1 MAHKAPKIVGAVRL
15 PGTEIHLAV
24 PRGSLRVLVVALVVS
39 ALSGPISLAGVWA
52 QPPGAPDASATD
64 EVRAD
69 VETIARLFYARRF
82 DAVVREAGPLLA
94 RHGLTPTSV
103 SIVLFEAE
111 SRLRLGERDEAIRA
125 YEQALPVISTLNN
138 VQQRRFAFVFFRLA
152 TLAREKRQLDQAVEK
167 AETGLRLEPQNTWA
181 QILLGELFTERGE
194 RARALTHFKDVAAS
208 SFPTNEERAVL
219 AIKIDRLA
227 TGRIGASV
235 RPPDLRGAHLH
246 EGVSIGLVPLAD
258 LPKDVALADVCV
270 ALEAAWRIGCEVL
283 APIAIPDAEVFV
295 AERVQYDADRLLEEL
310 RRRFPIAN
318 HPRRYLI
325 AVAGRDLFGPKT
337 SYVFSWQTHGGDSG
351 AGVMS
356 AYRFGAALDD
366 FYEKAVVLMRRVTIQ
381 AISTSGSMLGI
392 TRPTNPECPTAFPID
407 FREFQQKRAR
417 LCASDEEQR
426 DTLLRARGGP
436 GKSFGEARS
445 REIDRVYRAYYL
457 E

>member
-1 MAHKAPKIVGAVRL
+1 MFI
-15 PGTEIHLAV
+15 
-24 PRGSLRVLVVALVVS
+24 
-39 ALSGPISLAGVWA
+39 AGVRA

-64 EVRAD
+64 EQAD

-310 RRRFPIAN
+310 RRRFPVAN

-325 AVAGRDLFGPKT
+325 AVAGRDLFG
-337 SYVFSWQTHGGDSG
+337 
-351 AGVMS
+351 
-356 AYRFGAALDD
+356 
-366 FYEKAVVLMRRVTIQ
+366 RRRRTYFR
-381 AISTSGSMLGI
+381 G
-392 TRPTNPECPTAFPID
+392 RPTAGTP
-407 FREFQQKRAR
+407 
-417 LCASDEEQR
+417 
-426 DTLLRARGGP
+426 GP
-436 GKSFGEARS
+436 G
-445 REIDRVYRAYYL
+445 
-457 E
+457 